1 MMGEKET
8 EEKEDSFANKLME
21 IRTVL
26 ISGSVDS
33 KMSDKV
39 IKQLLLLEKEDE
51 KADIKVLINSP
62 GGEMHSG
69 YAIFD
74 MLKFISCPITTVVV
88 GLAASMGSVL
98 SLAGDKK
105 RKLALPNAKIM
116 IHQPLL
122 MGAEGQTTD
131 LEIHSKQILKA
142 RQELAELYAEQSG
155 KTVNQIIKDMDR
167 DHWLTAEEAVKY
179 GLIDNIISSRDEL
192 K

>member
-1 MMGEKET
+1 MGEKET